1 MQADFRLEKNYIT
14 KGGEKSISAGIFR
27 KREEYLTVIFS
38 EGDPFLQQS
47 FFRKL
52 LKQERFLAYGQI
64 LLGCI
69 IGGAAYPLFLV
80 PNQIAPGG
88 LTGIATILNYLFQ
101 LPVGIT
107 SMALNLPLFL
117 IGYKAMGRVFV
128 FRSLI
133 ATVLFSVCIDLIKLP
148 PLTDDVLLGSVYGAI
163 LLGVGLGL
171 ILRGGA
177 TTGGSDMIARM
188 VHNKFPVVTV
198 GGFLFLVDCLVI
210 LAAAFTMSARAA
222 LYALICIFISAKA
235 VDLVLAGMGSAKAC
249 FIITDHAADVA
260 GRIMTEL
267 ERGVTSFAGTGM
279 YSGKSRTVLISVVSQ
294 REVMLVKRIVRETDQ
309 KAFMFITDTHETLGE
324 GFANLQGD

>member
-1 MQADFRLEKNYIT
+1 MKQLLVHKLMKKEAFQAY
-14 KGGEKSISAGIFR
+14 
-27 KREEYLTVIFS
+27 V
-38 EGDPFLQQS
+38 
-47 FFRKL
+47 
-52 LKQERFLAYGQI
+52 QI
-64 LLGCI
+64 VLGCV
-69 IGGAAYPLFLV
+69 IGGAAYPMFLV

-88 LTGIATILNYLFQ
+88 LTGIATILNYLFN

-107 SMALNLPLFL
+107 SMVLNLPLFL

-148 PLTDDVLLGSVYGAI
+148 PVTDDVLLGAVYGAI

-188 VHNKFPVVTV
+188 VHNRFPVITV
-198 GGFLFLVDCLVI
+198 GAFLFLVDCLVI

-249 FIITDHAADVA
+249 FIITNQAEEISR
-260 GRIMTEL
+260 RILKEM
-267 ERGVTSFAGTGM
+267 ERGVTSLSATGM
-279 YSGKSRTVLISVVSQ
+279 YSGEGRTVLISVVAQ
-294 REVMLVKRIVRETDQ
+294 QEVLKLKRIVRQADER
-309 KAFMFITDTHETLGE
+309 AFVFITDTHETLGE
-324 GFANLQGD
+324 GFSAWQGE

>member
-1 MQADFRLEKNYIT
+1 MFRSMLTALKKYEPLR
-14 KGGEKSISAGIFR
+14 A
-27 KREEYLTVIFS
+27 YLLI
-38 EGDPFLQQS
+38 
-47 FFRKL
+47 
-52 LKQERFLAYGQI
+52 LA
-64 LLGCI
+64 GCI

-88 LTGIATILNYLFQ
+88 LTGIATILNYLFN

-107 SMALNLPLFL
+107 SMLLNLPLFL

-128 FRSLI
+128 FRSLV
-133 ATVLFSVCIDLIKLP
+133 ATILFSVCIDLIQLP
-148 PLTDDVLLGSVYGAI
+148 PVTDDVLLGSVYGAI

-188 VHNKFPVVTV
+188 VHKRFPIITV
-198 GGFLFLVDCLVI
+198 GTFLFLVDCLVI

-235 VDLVLAGMGSAKAC
+235 VDLVLAGFGSSKAC
-249 FIITDHAADVA
+249 FIITDAAERVSR
-260 GRIMTEL
+260 RILDEL
-267 ERGVTSFAGTGM
+267 ERGVTSLQGKGM
-279 YSGKSRTVLISVVSQ
+279 YSGEGRTVLISVVSQ
-294 REVMLVKRIVRETDQ
+294 REVMDVKRIVRQEDK

-324 GFANLQGD
+324 GFGDLKED